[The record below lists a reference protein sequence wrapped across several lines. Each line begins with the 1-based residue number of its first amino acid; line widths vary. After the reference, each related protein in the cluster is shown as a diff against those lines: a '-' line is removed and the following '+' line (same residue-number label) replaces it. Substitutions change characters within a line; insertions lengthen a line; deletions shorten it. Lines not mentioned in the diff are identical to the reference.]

1 MHMHYHS
8 GSGNIDDT
16 DIRGSLY
23 NQQVMTR
30 LLPYL
35 GPYKKTVAVATVA
48 MLVHTGSLVLFPW
61 LIAMAFGAVVD
72 GNLDRLTWVLIA
84 MGINALAGWAFNYVQ
99 LVLMARVGQNVLY
112 NLRMDLFRHL
122 QSLSLNFYDKNEVG
136 RIMSRM
142 QNDIIQLQEFLTTGI
157 LVFGDILVLGGIV
170 GAMLLMDVH
179 LALIT
184 LAVLPLL
191 FLLLYYWQQFARKA
205 YLRVRR
211 AISAVNGSLQEN
223 IAGIRVVQSTG
234 REDLNL
240 KKFSNLNGR
249 NLNTSLDASRLS
261 SGVLPVVEIIS
272 ALALVLV
279 IIFGGRLAL
288 QGDLPEELLVA
299 FAMYIQRFFE
309 PVRNV
314 TMQYTEIQRAMASG
328 VGVFELMDVPL
339 SIKNAPDAAPLPT
352 VEGRLHFDHVSFS
365 YNEEIE
371 VLRDIDLLIEPGE
384 TVAVVG
390 PTGGG
395 KSTLVSLVPRLYDVN
410 AGRITIDGMDIR
422 DVTRESLT
430 RQVSTVLQDPFLFT
444 GTVAENIRY
453 GRLNAT
459 DEEIRE
465 AARLVGAD
473 PFISRL
479 PDGYETELQEMG
491 GNLSSGQRQL
501 VSFARAVIADPR
513 ILILDEATAN
523 IDTQTE
529 FLIQR
534 ALVHLLEGRTSL
546 IIAHRLSTVRNASR
560 IVVIDKGRIAEIG
573 NHDEL
578 VRHGGVYARLNAMTL
593 QALET

>member
-170 GAMLLMDVH
+170 GAMLLMDVQ

-459 DEEIRE
+459 DDEIRE

-593 QALET
+593 QAMEA